1 MKSFLYSIIE
11 GIYDGIQK
19 SPQHKDQISKQEIE
33 QLVFSAFR
41 SFVNKI
47 SVLLGSIF
55 IYFFFRFKGIDMSSI
70 FIIFI
75 TFWMAWVVQGN
86 HLSQLQKLLDERKI
100 KNK

>member
-1 MKSFLYSIIE
+1 MKNFLYSIIE
-11 GIYDGIQK
+11 GIYDGVQK
-19 SPQHKDQISKQEIE
+19 SPQHKDQISRQEIE

-41 SFVNKI
+41 SFVNKT
-47 SVLLGSIF
+47 SVLLGSVF
-55 IYFFFRFKGIDMSSI
+55 IYFFFRHRGTDVSSL

-86 HLSQLQKLLDERKI
+86 HLSKLQKLLEERKI